1 MHSQDLNSK
10 IMNLEEYLGYVK
22 QFHPIVKQVD
32 LVIAESE
39 AKLLKSRGA
48 FDPKLEVDYDKKQ
61 LPLKILNNG
70 MFGSISAPHVFPW
83 GDVNE
88 GEKITCTGRQY
99 LRHMIRFFNHK

>member
-1 MHSQDLNSK
+1 MS
-10 IMNLEEYLGYVK
+10 LEEYLGYVK

-61 LPLKILNNG
+61 FKGTEYYNKLNATFKVPTWYGVEFKANYEENTG
-70 MFGSISAPHVFPW
+70 VFL
-83 GDVNE
+83 NAE
-88 GEKITCTGRQY
+88 RT
-99 LRHMIRFFNHK
+99 